1 MIDLTDRLLANR
13 PLTPVALDAPVPLND
28 VPTPALLLDEDAL
41 TRNIARM
48 ADFLGARGK
57 GFRPHA
63 KTHKCPEVAARQLA
77 AGAVGVCAAKVSEA
91 IVLARAG
98 IRPILITSPVT
109 TRQKADLV
117 TALIAGGAEVQLVVD
132 SLMGASVLDE
142 SAKARGVSVEVLID
156 LDPRLG
162 RTGVREQADVLKLAD
177 WLRSGR
183 RAGGALEFVGVQ

>member
-13 PLTPVALDAPVPLND
+13 PLTAIELELPLPLAD

-41 TRNIARM
+41 GRNIGRM
-48 ADFLGARGK
+48 AGFLASHGK

-98 IRPILITSPVT
+98 IEPLRILPP
-109 TRQKADLV
+109 RNAAAAHLWRDRELP
-117 TALIAGGAEVQLVVD
+117 L
-132 SLMGASVLDE
+132 
-142 SAKARGVSVEVLID
+142 LID
-156 LDPRLG
+156 
-162 RTGVREQADVLKLAD
+162 
-177 WLRSGR
+177 
-183 RAGGALEFVGVQ
+183 AGCAI